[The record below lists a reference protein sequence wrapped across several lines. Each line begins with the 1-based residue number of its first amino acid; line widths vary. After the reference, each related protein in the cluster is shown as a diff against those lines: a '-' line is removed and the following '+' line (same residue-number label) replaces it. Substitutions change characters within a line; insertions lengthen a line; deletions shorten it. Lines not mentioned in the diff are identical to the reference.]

1 MLAAVAEHPRK
12 RGRYRVRLADGR
24 TFLVN
29 AEQLSALPSIRE
41 GTALETVH
49 VLALEVG
56 HRYVACYDRAL
67 GALARA
73 RRSRRELAQRLR
85 RSEPDVALIEQVL
98 ERLHELGLLDDA
110 AVAEAEAAARF
121 RRGEG
126 SGRVRQALLRKGVE
140 RTLVDDAMRHV
151 GSDDAVDERASCLAA
166 ARKRVRSLRG
176 LAPLVQ
182 RRRLTAFL
190 ARRGFAGGLVHDV
203 VRTVLSEDTTDAS

>member
-1 MLAAVAEHPRK
+1 M
-12 RGRYRVRLADGR
+12 RLADGR
-24 TFLVN
+24 TFLVS
-29 AEQLSALPSIRE
+29 AEHLSALPALRE
-41 GTALETVH
+41 GTVVESTH
-49 VLALEVG
+49 VLALEAG

-85 RSEPDVALIEQVL
+85 RSEPDAALVEQVL
-98 ERLHELGLLDDA
+98 QRLQELGLLDDG

-126 SGRVRQALLRKGVE
+126 SGRVRQALLRKGVD
-140 RTLVDDAMRHV
+140 RSLVDDAMRLV
-151 GSDDAVDERASCLAA
+151 GRDDAVDERASCLVA